1 MVAGIGAVWRGLRQL
16 GSLGPTVGLNVAAAG
31 VELTALRAVARAG
44 YFAVQRDTIARRV
57 GVVGIF
63 PNEASIM
70 RLIGASPGS
79 GSWRQR
85 QMNFQT

>member
-1 MVAGIGAVWRGLRQL
+1 
-16 GSLGPTVGLNVAAAG
+16 